1 MEKKQKNM
9 FAGMKNV
16 FSHNLIV
23 NKEYFMKAL
32 ILYASKT
39 GASEDVAQYI
49 ASKFENSKIVNL
61 SNSNNLPNLNSYD
74 KIIVGSG
81 VYFSKIHADLKS
93 FLCSHLDELENK
105 DFGVFFCC
113 GSTDEKKRKSVM
125 TKNFCPQLQNSALA
139 IACVGG
145 KLNYKRAGFPQKI
158 IVYLAIKF
166 SRLNN
171 KLPVEINY
179 QEVDKFIVQMKN
191 ISKQELPTNE
201 TTQTNENATK
211 ETTVNSKKQ
220 RNQNKQKKQK

>member
-1 MEKKQKNM
+1 
-9 FAGMKNV
+9 
-16 FSHNLIV
+16 
-23 NKEYFMKAL
+23 MKAL

-61 SNSNNLPNLNSYD
+61 SSTNNLPNLNGYD

-93 FLCSHLDELENK
+93 FLSSHLDELESKN
-105 DFGVFFCC
+105 FGVFFCC
-113 GSTDEKKRKSVM
+113 GSTDEKKRKSVI

-145 KLNYKRAGFPQKI
+145 KLNYQRAGFPQKI

-179 QEVDKFIVQMKN
+179 QEVDKFIEQMKN
-191 ISKQELPTNE
+191 ISKQELP
-201 TTQTNENATK
+201 TNENATK

-220 RNQNKQKKQK
+220 RKERKQYK